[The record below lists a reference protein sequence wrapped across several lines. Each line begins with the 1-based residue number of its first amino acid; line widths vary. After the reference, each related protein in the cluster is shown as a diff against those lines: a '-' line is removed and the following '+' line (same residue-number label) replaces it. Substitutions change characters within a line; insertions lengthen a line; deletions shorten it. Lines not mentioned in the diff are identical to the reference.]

1 MKKIKKPV
9 SVLLAVLMVVSLFSI
24 VPAAADEVQTEQL
37 GDYDYTVG
45 TDEEGSYY
53 AVDSALALLNLANY
67 NNNFSC
73 DLKGM
78 RFKQTVDI
86 DMEGWD
92 WYFIGATTPFRG
104 IYDGD
109 GYVIRNI
116 SNHNHNGAS
125 GMFGNLRGTVKNVN
139 LKPELFMHIG
149 NCICK
154 WLCMIKQ
161 LQS

>member
-24 VPAAADEVQTEQL
+24 VPAAADEVQTERL
-37 GDYDYTVG
+37 GNYDYTVG

-53 AVDSALALLNLANY
+53 AVDSALALLNLSSY
-67 NNNFSC
+67 SNF
-73 DLKGM
+73 DNDFNWM
-78 RFKQTVDI
+78 RFKQTADI
-86 DMEGWD
+86 DMDGWD
-92 WYFIGATTPFRG
+92 WYAIGAAIPFRG